1 MAYTINIDEN
11 IYKELSKY
19 LDLEKNNDTKDLL
32 VAYLRLSQ
40 EYNVFKK
47 DVEDITNKLAGFWN
61 QRFFSF
67 RNYNRNI
74 NCCDYNILC
83 SSKI

>member
-1 MAYTINIDEN
+1 MNKEVTFHINNMAYTVNVDDNIFQ
-11 IYKELSKY
+11 ELNKY

-47 DVEDITNKLAGFWN
+47 DVEDITNKLAGF
-61 QRFFSF
+61 
-67 RNYNRNI
+67 
-74 NCCDYNILC
+74 
-83 SSKI
+83 